1 MQPQAKHHGVAW
13 KPGSWKHTPWLAF
26 ASILGFAVCCV
37 GLAAILFTSD
47 GEDIT
52 AWPYPSRTIPVS
64 VLLSLAV
71 SLANLCLAV
80 ALHSGYEISWWNQAL
95 KGAELHKLQF
105 DLDIQRRI
113 SAIFWPNPYFDKFAI
128 AAVVSLAIS
137 ILDGPLIQRAS
148 SVTIKEF
155 GPSSI
160 PVNVDVSNASFPTD
174 FSSVGLITTGPQIL
188 TPLFSNVSR
197 AYSNRD
203 DIGLP
208 IEGCKTNST
217 CAFTLPAPGFDVSCI
232 ERHRP
237 YNFSNLM
244 GAGTGNQI
252 SSPSRS
258 GTNNQIIIFNVSVR
272 FGEYS
277 ETINTTVMYK
287 PKATKD
293 GNVTHRE
300 CVLSPATVAY
310 PITVRDGIASLKN
323 WQLGQNETLELGQPS
338 SGRQDGIYETGS
350 SDNLQT
356 MLGGFFYILNSL
368 YTSYTVLRL
377 GGNTNV
383 PYILNATGQ
392 AASNYLNSDRS
403 TYSNWTMTW
412 EDPTADI
419 VNTAREL
426 MLRSAIA
433 YSDFN
438 RTAVVPQEL
447 TVQRTEVLSAYKSDY
462 MYLAIT
468 LACMVLQALII
479 AFLLL
484 GWRRLGR
491 EVSLDAFE
499 VARALGAPLLQGGSS
514 NSHIH
519 KALSPLRNHRLR
531 YGEIKSVAGQVQAD
545 INDVTQQ
552 KYGYFSS
559 QEGMQLIGSEG
570 GYELQS
576 QGGERPKLALG
587 LEDHVGDLRPD
598 VLY

>member
-1 MQPQAKHHGVAW
+1 MQPQAKHRGVAW

-37 GLAAILFTSD
+37 GLAAILFKSD

-80 ALHSGYEISWWNQAL
+80 ALHTGYEISWWNQAL
-95 KGAELHKLQF
+95 KGAELRKLQF
-105 DLDIQRRI
+105 DLDVQRRI

-128 AAVVSLAIS
+128 AAIVSLAVS

-148 SVTIKEF
+148 SATM
-155 GPSSI
+155 
-160 PVNVDVSNASFPTD
+160 N
-174 FSSVGLITTGPQIL
+174 SVGLITTGPQIL
-188 TPLFSNVSR
+188 TPLFSNISR

-203 DIGLP
+203 DIVLP
-208 IEGCKTNST
+208 IDGCKTNST

-232 ERHRP
+232 EILRP
-237 YNFSNLM
+237 YNFSKLAS
-244 GAGTGNQI
+244 AGSGNEV
-252 SSPSRS
+252 SNPSRS
-258 GTNNQIIIFNVSVR
+258 GINNQITLFNVSV
-272 FGEYS
+272 S
-277 ETINTTVMYK
+277 
-287 PKATKD
+287 D
-293 GNVTHRE
+293 GV
-300 CVLSPATVAY
+300 V
-310 PITVRDGIASLKN
+310 SLKS
-323 WQLGQNETLELGQPS
+323 WQLNQNETLELAQPS
-338 SGRQDGIYETGS
+338 SGRQDSLYQTGS

-368 YTSYTVLRL
+368 YTSYAVLRQ

-392 AASNYLNSDRS
+392 AASNYLYSDRS
-403 TYSNWTMTW
+403 TYNNWTMTW

-433 YSDFN
+433 YSGFN
-438 RTAVVPQEL
+438 RTAVMPQEL

-462 MYLAIT
+462 IYLAIT

-484 GWRRLGR
+484 GWRHLGR

-531 YGEIKSVAGQVQAD
+531 YGEIKSAAGQIQAD

-559 QEGMQLIGSEG
+559 QERMQLIGSEG

-587 LEDHVGDLRPD
+587 LEEHVGDLRPD

>member
-1 MQPQAKHHGVAW
+1 MQPQDKHHGVAW

-26 ASILGFAVCCV
+26 VSIIGFAICCV

-47 GEDIT
+47 GEDIA
-52 AWPYPSRTIPVS
+52 AWPSPSRPIPVS

-80 ALHSGYEISWWNQAL
+80 ALHTGYEISWWNQAL
-95 KGAELHKLQF
+95 KGAELRKLQF
-105 DLDIQRRI
+105 DLDVQRRI
-113 SAIFWPNPYFDKFAI
+113 SAILWSNRSFDRFAI
-128 AAVVSLAIS
+128 AAVVSLAVS

-160 PVNVDVSNASFPTD
+160 PTNVDVSNASFPSD

-203 DIGLP
+203 DIQLP

-232 ERHRP
+232 EIHRP
-237 YNFSNLM
+237 YNFSKL
-244 GAGTGNQI
+244 ASAASGNQI
-252 SSPSRS
+252 TNPSRS
-258 GTNNQIIIFNVSVR
+258 GMNNQITLFNVSIR
-272 FGEYS
+272 FGEDS
-277 ETINTTVMYK
+277 DTINTTVMYK
-287 PKATKD
+287 PEATKD

-300 CVLSPATVAY
+300 CVLRLATVAY
-310 PITVRDGIASLKN
+310 PVTVSDGVVSLKN
-323 WQLGQNETLELGQPS
+323 WHLGQNETLELAEPS
-338 SGRQDGIYETGS
+338 SGRQDSAYQTGS

-356 MLGGFFYILNSL
+356 MFGGVYYVLNAL
-368 YTSYTVLRL
+368 YTSYTVLRQ

-383 PYILNATGQ
+383 PYLLNATGQ
-392 AASNYLNSDRS
+392 ATSNYLSSDRS
-403 TYSNWTMTW
+403 TYNNWTMTW

-419 VNTAREL
+419 VNAAREL

-433 YSDFN
+433 YSDSN
-438 RTAVVPQEL
+438 RTAMVPQEL
-447 TVQRTEVLSAYKSDY
+447 AIQRTELLSAYKSDY

-479 AFLLL
+479 AYLLL

-514 NSHIH
+514 NSAIH
-519 KALSPLRNHRLR
+519 KHLSPLRNHKLR
-531 YGEIKSVAGQVQAD
+531 YGEIKSAAGQVRAD
-545 INDVTQQ
+545 

-559 QEGMQLIGSEG
+559 QEGVQLIGAEG
-570 GYELQS
+570 GYEMQS
-576 QGGERPKLALG
+576 QGGEKPKLALG
-587 LEDHVGDLRPD
+587 LEEHIGEMRPN